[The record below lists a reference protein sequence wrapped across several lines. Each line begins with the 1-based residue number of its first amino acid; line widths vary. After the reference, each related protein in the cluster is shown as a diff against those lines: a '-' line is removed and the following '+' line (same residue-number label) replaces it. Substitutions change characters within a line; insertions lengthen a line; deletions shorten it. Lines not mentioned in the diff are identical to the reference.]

1 LRSAKGRFDWIVGL
15 PQRRT
20 ARLLCF
26 VTASAAFESV
36 SGSGDDLKQVVTV
49 CELLRDYCLIGG
61 LAINCYVEPVYT
73 MDADFALAAA
83 HLITVRQRLLKLGFS
98 VEDQEHSLNAI
109 RPGSQLRI
117 QFTKDPRYAAFC
129 ARAEIRETLGLRLR
143 VASLPDLVQAKIWAW
158 SDPRR
163 RLSKRKK
170 DELDLIRIAEKFPQ
184 FIPQL
189 PEAIRR
195 QLG

>member
-1 LRSAKGRFDWIVGL
+1 LH
-15 PQRRT
+15 RREAT
-20 ARLLCF
+20 RLLGD

-36 SGSGDDLKQVVTV
+36 SGSGDDLKQVVAV
-49 CELLRDYCLIGG
+49 CESLRDYCLIGG
-61 LAINCYVEPVYT
+61 LAINCHVEPVYT

-83 HLITVRQRLLKLGFS
+83 HLGAVKQRLMELGFK

-117 QFTKDPRYAAFC
+117 QFTKDPRYAAFSE
-129 ARAEIRETLGLRLR
+129 RAEVRETLGLRLR
-143 VASLPDLVQAKIWAW
+143 VASLADLVQAKSWAW

-184 FIPQL
+184 FIAQL

-195 QLG
+195 QMS

>member
-1 LRSAKGRFDWIVGL
+1 M
-15 PQRRT
+15 
-20 ARLLCF
+20 
-26 VTASAAFESV
+26 TASAAFESV
-36 SGSGDDLKQVVTV
+36 SGSGDDLKQVVAV
-49 CELLRDYCLIGG
+49 CESLRDYCLIGG

-73 MDADFALAAA
+73 MDADFALAAT
-83 HLITVRQRLLKLGFS
+83 HLGTVKQQLLELGFK

-129 ARAEIRETLGLRLR
+129 ERAEVRETLGLRLR
-143 VASLPDLVQAKIWAW
+143 VASLPDLVQAKTWAW
-158 SDPRR
+158 GDPLG

-195 QLG
+195 QMS